1 MKGKIM
7 LVLCVLLG
15 LMMINSGLNKIFE
28 YMPPPEFPEEVGNLF
43 NAFMASGWVMP
54 LIAVAEIVGGVLLIP
69 NKTRALGAIVLLPV
83 VLGIFCFHLVQ
94 DPSTIAVAIVILAI
108 NVWVIVDNKHKYMPM
123 LQA

>member
-1 MKGKIM
+1 
-7 LVLCVLLG
+7 
-15 LMMINSGLNKIFE
+15 
-28 YMPPPEFPEEVGNLF
+28 
-43 NAFMASGWVMP
+43 
-54 LIAVAEIVGGVLLIP
+54 VGGVLLIP